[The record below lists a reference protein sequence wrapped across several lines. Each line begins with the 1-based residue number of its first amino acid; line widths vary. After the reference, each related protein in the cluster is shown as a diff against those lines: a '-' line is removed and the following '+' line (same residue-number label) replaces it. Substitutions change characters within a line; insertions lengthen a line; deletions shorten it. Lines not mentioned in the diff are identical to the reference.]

1 MHAGTTAAF
10 VLLRGLTA
18 GNAVLHQL
26 LVAMFITT
34 AGLTASGIAA
44 NTYKLIVG
52 KTEPSRTLYFAV
64 MVVAG
69 PSVLF
74 DNAARTRL
82 KKECS
87 HIAFWLAAALALYWS
102 LAIGLFVVS
111 LALAL

>member
-1 MHAGTTAAF
+1 VHAGTAAAF
-10 VLLRGLTA
+10 ALFRGSIA
-18 GNAVLHQL
+18 GKTVLHEL
-26 LVAMFITT
+26 LVAAFITT
-34 AGLTASGIAA
+34 AGLTASGIVA
-44 NTYKLIVG
+44 NTYRLAVG
-52 KTEPSRTLYFAV
+52 KTEPSRALYLAV

-102 LAIGLFVVS
+102 LFIGVFVVS

>member
-1 MHAGTTAAF
+1 MRAAWR
-10 VLLRGLTA
+10 LHSLNRGLTA
-18 GNAVLHQL
+18 GNAVLHEV

-34 AGLTASGIAA
+34 AGLTASGIVA
-44 NTYKLIVG
+44 NAYRLIVG
-52 KTEPSRTLYFAV
+52 KTEPSRALYLAV

-111 LALAL
+111 VAIAL